1 MLLHWLVYTS
11 VALFALAALVRPSCC
26 EVGQTVNYSVMM
38 HWLAGG
44 VLLLAFSFGLF
55 AFWLD
60 INTAALFALVALV
73 GGSCCEVGQTVMMH
87 WLSSRLTAPWVTIT

>member
-11 VALFALAALVRPSCC
+11 VALFALAVLVRPSCC

-44 VLLLAFSFGLF
+44 ILLLALF
-55 AFWLD
+55 WFICL
-60 INTAALFALVALV
+60 LV
-73 GGSCCEVGQTVMMH
+73 GHKYCCIVCIGCPG
-87 WLSSRLTAPWVTIT
+87 WR